1 MATIVIVDGEPDMLY
16 LLTLIITNKTVY
28 KVLTTTD
35 LHEAIEWCKSHSAD
49 VLINGLQVHE
59 MEGIELSK
67 IIKQTDQNL
76 PLIIITAFGIIESSM
91 EATSQQAFD
100 FITPPFKKEQILSTI
115 DKAIN
120 WRQEKLRNAVC

>member
-49 VLINGLQVHE
+49 ILITGLQMPE
-59 MEGIELSK
+59 IEGIELSK
-67 IIKQTDQNL
+67 IIKQTDPNL
-76 PLIIITAFGIIESSM
+76 PLIIITPFGIIESSV
-91 EATSQQAFD
+91 EAMLHRAFD
-100 FITPPFKKEQILSTI
+100 FITPPSKKEQILTTI
-115 DKAIN
+115 DKALK
-120 WRQEKLRNAVC
+120 WRQEKLRNAIC